1 MNTQS
6 IEPKKRIRYLEL
18 DFIKVLA
25 IVMMILGH
33 AVEELSSF
41 DMDLV
46 SPAGFLQNALEF
58 SCEYLGAAL
67 FLFSMGFSIVFTR
80 KTTPAE
86 FLKRARNLLIL
97 ALSLNFVRNVIPYL
111 ISSAMSG
118 EFNAVMLFYNFSCID
133 ILNYA
138 AVLYLFIALLVKL
151 KVPYYAY
158 LPIGIF
164 LRFISVP
171 LAGLEVE
178 NPVLKVLLGYFLP
191 VGKITF
197 FPFLNYFFYSAAGT
211 LIGKIFADRQIS
223 TRTFKVIFWECAALL
238 AGFFL
243 SAKLNGVH
251 LKDFYDLSSAS
262 MQSPLHP
269 MMFKFIPAVL
279 ILLITFALF
288 HFLLLKI
295 DKDGPVLRFA
305 KYCGVHLNTIY
316 IVHWILI
323 AYLALLFE
331 ILEIKLSFEMTMLVG
346 LAITVVSLN
355 ITKLLPDV
363 NLSQNLSLRGKKKPS
378 VADQKR

>member
-1 MNTQS
+1 MNAQG

-18 DFIKVLA
+18 DFIKTLA
-25 IVMMILGH
+25 IILMILEH
-33 AVEELSSF
+33 SVECLSSF

-46 SPAGFLQNALEF
+46 SPTGFLQNAVEF
-58 SCEYLGAAL
+58 SFGYLCTSL
-67 FLFSMGFSIVFTR
+67 FLFSMGFGIAFTR

-97 ALSLNFVRNVIPYL
+97 ALSLNFLRNVIPYL

-118 EFNAVMLFYNFSCID
+118 GFNAVALFKYFFLTD

-138 AVLYLFIALLVKL
+138 AVLYLFTALLIKL

-164 LRFISVP
+164 LRFVSVP
-171 LAGLEVE
+171 LAGVEVE
-178 NPVLKVLLGYFLP
+178 SPVLNVLLDYFLP
-191 VGKITF
+191 VGETSF
-197 FPFLNYFFYSAAGT
+197 FPFLNFYFYSAAGM

-223 TRTFKVIFWECAALL
+223 TRTFKVIFWECTALL

-243 SAKLNGVH
+243 SAKFNGFN
-251 LKDFYDLSSAS
+251 LKDFYDLSSDS

-269 MMFKFIPAVL
+269 MMFKFIPAAL

-295 DKDGPVLRFA
+295 DKNGPVLRFA
-305 KYCGVHLNTIY
+305 RFCGVHLNTIY

-323 AYLALLFE
+323 AYLSLLFD
-331 ILEIKLSFEMTMLVG
+331 ILDFKLSFEMTMLAG
-346 LAITVVSLN
+346 LAITVVSLI
-355 ITKLLPDV
+355 ITRLLPDV
-363 NLSQNLSLRGKKKPS
+363 NLSQNLSLPGKKKPQVS
-378 VADQKR
+378 DHQ

>member
-1 MNTQS
+1 M
-6 IEPKKRIRYLEL
+6 
-18 DFIKVLA
+18 
-25 IVMMILGH
+25 
-33 AVEELSSF
+33 
-41 DMDLV
+41 
-46 SPAGFLQNALEF
+46 
-58 SCEYLGAAL
+58 
-67 FLFSMGFSIVFTR
+67 
-80 KTTPAE
+80 
-86 FLKRARNLLIL
+86 
-97 ALSLNFVRNVIPYL
+97 
-111 ISSAMSG
+111 
-118 EFNAVMLFYNFSCID
+118 
-133 ILNYA
+133 
-138 AVLYLFIALLVKL
+138 
-151 KVPYYAY
+151 
-158 LPIGIF
+158 
-164 LRFISVP
+164 P
-171 LAGLEVE
+171 LAGVEVE
-178 NPVLKVLLGYFLP
+178 NPVLNLLLGFFLP
-191 VGKITF
+191 VGETTF
-197 FPFLNYFFYSAAGT
+197 FPFLNYYFYSAAGT
-211 LIGKIFADRQIS
+211 LIGKIIADRQIS
-223 TRTFKVIFWECAALL
+223 TGTFKVLFWECTALL

>member
-86 FLKRARNLLIL
+86 FLKRAWNLFIL
-97 ALSLNFVRNVIPYL
+97 ALLLNILRIVIPRL
-111 ISSAMSG
+111 IFSAVSG
-118 EFNAVMLFYNFSCID
+118 EFSAGKLFYGLFCID
-133 ILNYA
+133 ILSYA
-138 AVLYLFIALLVKL
+138 AVLYLFTALLIKL
-151 KVPYYAY
+151 KVPFYAY
-158 LPIGIF
+158 LPIGIL

-171 LAGLEVE
+171 LAGIEVG
-178 NPVLKVLLGYFLP
+178 NPVLRVLLGHLLP
-191 VGKITF
+191 VGEITF
-197 FPFLNYFFYSAAGT
+197 FPFLNYYFYSAAGT

-223 TRTFKVIFWECAALL
+223 SGTYKVIFWESTALL

-243 SAKLNGVH
+243 SAKFNGFN

-279 ILLITFALF
+279 ILLMTFSLF
-288 HFLLLKI
+288 HRLLLSI
-295 DKDGPVLRFA
+295 DKDGPLCRFA
-305 KYCGVHLNTIY
+305 KFCGVHLNTIY
-316 IVHWILI
+316 IVHWILVG
-323 AYLALLFE
+323 YLALFMRIYE
-331 ILEIKLSFEMTMLVG
+331 YELSFEMTLLVG
-346 LAITVVSLN
+346 LVITAVSLI
-355 ITKLLPDV
+355 ITRLLPDV
-363 NLSQNLSLRGKKKPS
+363 NLSQNLFLPGKKNPPD
-378 VADQKR
+378 AHHQ